1 MKCSGDS
8 NQALRV
14 ATAPSGSSLRDFDPF
29 FFPLD
34 PSSMIF
40 FAFLTGINE
49 ALGSEGR
56 AGAQEKGGERGVVGL
71 GIPIHP
77 FVLQTDLLQN

>member
-34 PSSMIF
+34 PSSMMFF

-49 ALGSEGR
+49 ALGSEG
-56 AGAQEKGGERGVVGL
+56 AGAQEKGGL
-71 GIPIHP
+71 GIPIYP